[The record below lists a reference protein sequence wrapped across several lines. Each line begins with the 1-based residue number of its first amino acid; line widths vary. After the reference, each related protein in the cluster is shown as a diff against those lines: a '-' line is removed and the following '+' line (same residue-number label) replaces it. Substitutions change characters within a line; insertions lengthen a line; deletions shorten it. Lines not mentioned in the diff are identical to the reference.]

1 MLDEQLD
8 KLLHSSDPALR
19 LVGVVL
25 MFALVTYRV
34 IIWGHQAWVY
44 SYKLVTALRSKDPK
58 AIEEARKSNPPD
70 VPRGTGLIAIA
81 ALAFSATLTANGA
94 PRLARR
100 PPVPLLPQSS
110 TEEGS
115 TSKCTSQSCPGGKC
129 INGKCTKMAER
140 ETAERVPHSGVEPWI
155 VDRGAEDSDPPI

>member
-34 IIWGHQAWVY
+34 IIWGHRAWVY

-81 ALAFSATLTANGA
+81 ALAFSAM
-94 PRLARR
+94 RLPIIEAAA
-100 PPVPLLPQSS
+100 LLPPLPAAPSCARTSFSAVEALAS
-110 TEEGS
+110 TLAPSAES
-115 TSKCTSQSCPGGKC
+115 TL
-129 INGKCTKMAER
+129 A
-140 ETAERVPHSGVEPWI
+140 
-155 VDRGAEDSDPPI
+155 